1 MALTDVFISPAGA
14 GDNSG
19 SSVANALPAIDSGDW
34 STDIEGLD
42 RANKRFV
49 FLSGTYA
56 HTTQLTFSG
65 SAPTDDQPC
74 QWVGADS
81 SGNILRPKF
90 DSSGIR
96 LDLTNYPLFV
106 NSANTS
112 SVNTEEHTFY
122 KCLSF
127 ENTSTSYSQGAVVE
141 ATTADVDAQSWFG
154 CSFKAKTANS
164 AAEVG
169 IANNAN
175 YSMCVF
181 EAVTANFDRV
191 LDVRSNCNVDNCRI
205 IGAGGYDG
213 GIVAGDG
220 DGITVTGFSGI
231 IRNTV
236 IMNCHGDGILFN
248 QTNARQNPNIQNCTI
263 INVGG
268 DGVDV
273 SLVTSNTNTT
283 TQGIIEGNIIFNA
296 AGKGIKAAAADDRQ
310 SGGQLVAMGE
320 NGANFENMDSY
331 EDTYDVIPITT
342 ADFIDYANNDFRI
355 RRDSVLYKF
364 YGDANF
370 GAFQNEDYEF
380 ASVS

>member
-1 MALTDVFISPAGA
+1 MALTDLFISPAGA

-19 SSVANALPAIDSGDW
+19 SSVANALPAISSGDW

-65 SAPTDDQPC
+65 SVPTDEQPC

-112 SVNTEEHTFY
+112 SLNAEEHTYY

-127 ENTSTSYSQGAVVE
+127 ENTNTSYSQGSIVE
-141 ATTADVDAQSWFG
+141 ASTSDIDAQSWLG
-154 CSFKAKTANS
+154 CSFKAKPAN
-164 AAEVG
+164 ANAEVMV
-169 IANNAN
+169 ANGTS

-181 EAVTANFDRV
+181 EATTTNFDRV
-191 LDVRSNCNVDNCRI
+191 FDVRSNCNVDNCRI
-205 IGAGGYDG
+205 IGGGGYET
-213 GIVAGDG
+213 GIVGGDG
-220 DGITVTGFSGI
+220 DGITITAFSAI

-236 IMNCHGDGILFN
+236 IMNLHGDGILFN
-248 QTNARQNPNIQNCTI
+248 NSNNRQNPNVQNCTI
-263 INVGG
+263 INMAGNG
-268 DGVDV
+268 IDC
-273 SLVTSNTNTT
+273 SINTSNNSSV
-283 TQGIIEGNIIFNA
+283 QGVIEGNIIFNA
-296 AGKGIKAAAADDRQ
+296 GGKGIKADAADDRQ
-310 SGGQLVAMGE
+310 SAGQLVAMGG

-331 EDTYDVIPITT
+331 EDTFDVIPITT
-342 ADFIDYANNDFRI
+342 ADFVDYAGDDFRI